1 MPPKN
6 GWKLPKSFFKNGLI
20 QKIGKMYY
28 FLINAIFTGG
38 QKERSIL
45 FEKKELDIM
54 LKIYNT
60 AVANLKKIIK
70 RDFISRL

>member
-1 MPPKN
+1 
-6 GWKLPKSFFKNGLI
+6 
-20 QKIGKMYY
+20 MYY
-28 FLINAIFTGG
+28 FLINAIFTRG
-38 QKERSIL
+38 QKERSML

-70 RDFISRL
+70 RDFISGLQLDIILFYLLSFMKQIIVMGK